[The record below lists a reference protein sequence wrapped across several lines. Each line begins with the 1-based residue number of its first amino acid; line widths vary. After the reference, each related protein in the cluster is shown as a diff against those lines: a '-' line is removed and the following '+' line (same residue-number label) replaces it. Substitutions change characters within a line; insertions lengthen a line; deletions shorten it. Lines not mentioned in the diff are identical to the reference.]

1 MTLDPLRVDES
12 AAGMRLDL
20 FLARQFMDGTAPRLG
35 LSRAAIQKLIAE
47 GQITLNNAVT
57 KASTRV
63 KSDDRIDIYFLPPR
77 ETGLRA
83 EALPLDI
90 LYEDADCV
98 VVNKAPGIV
107 VHPAAGRSSGTLV
120 NALLHHCADLA
131 GVGGERRPGIVH
143 RLDKDTSG
151 VMIVA
156 KNMRVFHQLVAQ
168 FKNRTVEKEYI
179 ALVWGGMRADRGTI
193 DRAIGRH
200 RSDRKRMSSLHMG
213 GRVREAITEWWVE
226 ERFSFDHHSTPLRA
240 VTLLR
245 LRPRTGRTHQLRVHL
260 ADMGNPL
267 IGDKVYGR
275 KRNGNAAKLVG
286 DQIIDSFP
294 RQALHAEKLTLVIGQ
309 NLRRMQFVAPLPSDL
324 EKLLLCLRERE
335 IEDRGAR
342 IVINARK
349 GVDKRTALK

>member
-156 KNMRVFHQLVAQ
+156 KNMRAFHQLVAQ

-200 RSDRKRMSSLHMG
+200 RSDRKRMSSIHMG
-213 GRVREAITEWWVE
+213 GRAREAITEWWVE
-226 ERFSFDHHSTPLRA
+226 ERFSLLITIQPRVRA

-267 IGDKVYGR
+267 IGDKIYGR

-335 IEDRGAR
+335 IEDRGLELSSMRA
-342 IVINARK
+342 K
-349 GVDKRTALK
+349 GLTSVPL

>member
-1 MTLDPLRVDES
+1 MTLDQLRVDES

-20 FLARQFMDGTAPRLG
+20 FLARQFMAGTTPRLG

-57 KASTRV
+57 KASARV
-63 KSDDRIDIYFLPPR
+63 KSDDLIDICFLPPR

-90 LYEDADCV
+90 LYEDSDCI

-120 NALLHHCADLA
+120 NALLHHCADLD

-151 VMIVA
+151 VMVVA
-156 KNMRVFHQLVAQ
+156 KNMRAFHQLVDQ

-200 RSDRKRMSSLHMG
+200 RSDRKRMSSIHMG
-213 GRVREAITEWWVE
+213 GRAREAITEWWVE
-226 ERFSFDHHSTPLRA
+226 ERFSFDRKSTPVRA

-267 IGDKVYGR
+267 IGDKIYGR
-275 KRNGNAAKLVG
+275 KRNGNAVG
-286 DQIIDSFP
+286 SRIDSFP
-294 RQALHAEKLTLVIGQ
+294 RQALHAEKLTLVIGK
-309 NLRRMQFVAPLPSDL
+309 NLRRMQFVAPLPNDL
-324 EKLLLCLRERE
+324 EKLLQCLRGRE
-335 IEDRGAR
+335 IEDRGLELSSMRA
-342 IVINARK
+342 K
-349 GVDKRTALK
+349 GLTSVPL

>member
-1 MTLDPLRVDES
+1 
-12 AAGMRLDL
+12 
-20 FLARQFMDGTAPRLG
+20 
-35 LSRAAIQKLIAE
+35 
-47 GQITLNNAVT
+47 
-57 KASTRV
+57 
-63 KSDDRIDIYFLPPR
+63 
-77 ETGLRA
+77 
-83 EALPLDI
+83 LDI

-156 KNMRVFHQLVAQ
+156 KNMPAFHQLVAQ

-179 ALVWGGMRADRGTI
+179 ALVWGGMKVDRGTI

-213 GRVREAITEWWVE
+213 GRAREAITEWWVE
-226 ERFSFDHHSTPLRA
+226 ERFAFDHHSAPLRA

-260 ADMGNPL
+260 ADMGNPV

-309 NLRRMQFVAPLPSDL
+309 NLRRMQFVAPLPNDL
-324 EKLLLCLRERE
+324 QNLLLCLRGRE
-335 IEDRGAR
+335 IEDRGLELSSMRA
-342 IVINARK
+342 K
-349 GVDKRTALK
+349 GLTSVPL

>member
-20 FLARQFMDGTAPRLG
+20 FLARQFMAGTAPRLG

-57 KASTRV
+57 KASARV
-63 KSDDRIDIYFLPPR
+63 KSDDLIDIYFLPPR

-151 VMIVA
+151 VMVVA
-156 KNMRVFHQLVAQ
+156 KNMRAFHQLVAQ

-200 RSDRKRMSSLHMG
+200 RSDRKRMSSIHMG
-213 GRVREAITEWWVE
+213 GRAREAITEWWVE
-226 ERFSFDHHSTPLRA
+226 ERFSLLIAIRLPLRA

-267 IGDKVYGR
+267 IGDKIYGR

-286 DQIIDSFP
+286 DRIIDSFP
-294 RQALHAEKLTLVIGQ
+294 RQALHAEKLTLVIGP
-309 NLRRMQFVAPLPSDL
+309 NLRRMQFVAPLPNDL
-324 EKLLLCLRERE
+324 QNLLLCLRGRE
-335 IEDRGAR
+335 IEDRGLELSSMRA
-342 IVINARK
+342 K
-349 GVDKRTALK
+349 GLTSVPL

>member
-1 MTLDPLRVDES
+1 MTLDQLRVDES

-20 FLARQFMDGTAPRLG
+20 FLARQFMAGSRPRLG

-47 GQITLNNAVT
+47 GQITLNNSVT
-57 KASTRV
+57 KASARV
-63 KSDDRIDIYFLPPR
+63 KSDDLIDICFLPPR

-90 LYEDADCV
+90 LYEDFDCV

-120 NALLHHCADLA
+120 NALLHHCADLD

-151 VMIVA
+151 VMVVA
-156 KNMRVFHQLVAQ
+156 KNMRAFHQLVDQ

-200 RSDRKRMSSLHMG
+200 RSDRKRMSSIHRG
-213 GRVREAITEWWVE
+213 GRAREAITEWWVE
-226 ERFSFDHHSTPLRA
+226 ERFSFDRKSTPVRA
-240 VTLLR
+240 ITLLR

-267 IGDKVYGR
+267 IGDKIYGR
-275 KRNGNAAKLVG
+275 KRNGNAARLVG
-286 DQIIDSFP
+286 NRIIDSFP

-309 NLRRMQFVAPLPSDL
+309 NLRRMQFVAPLPNDL
-324 EKLLLCLRERE
+324 QNLLLCLRGRE
-335 IEDRGAR
+335 IEDRGLELSSMRA
-342 IVINARK
+342 K
-349 GVDKRTALK
+349 GLTSVLL